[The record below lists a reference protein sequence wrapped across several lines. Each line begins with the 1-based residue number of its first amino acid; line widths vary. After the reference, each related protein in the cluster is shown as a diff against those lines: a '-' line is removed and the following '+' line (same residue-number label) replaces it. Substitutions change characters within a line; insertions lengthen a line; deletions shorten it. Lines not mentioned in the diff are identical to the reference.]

1 MRPVTIRLHFH
12 VLSGCSKCKVPG
24 INYSSLSFV
33 ARTGAA
39 YLPLSDM
46 LKVVNKGAVAVVHS
60 ILEPILRP
68 LHPL

>member
-1 MRPVTIRLHFH
+1 MRPVTIMLHFH
-12 VLSGCSKCKVPG
+12 VLSSCSKCKVPG

-33 ARTGAA
+33 ARGAA
-39 YLPLSDM
+39 YLPLVDM

-68 LHPL
+68 LHAL